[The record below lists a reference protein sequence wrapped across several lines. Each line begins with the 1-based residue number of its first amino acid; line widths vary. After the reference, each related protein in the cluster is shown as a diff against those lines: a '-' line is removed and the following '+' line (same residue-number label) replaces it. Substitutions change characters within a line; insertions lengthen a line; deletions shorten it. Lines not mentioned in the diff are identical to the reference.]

1 MSEVSQ
7 TKLIAGA
14 IAGKVVSF
22 PTDTVPALAVKPEL
36 GQLIY
41 DLKQRPAHKPLI
53 LMGASEQQLLPYIT
67 GTSRELTIWRETM
80 AKYFPGAV
88 TLVLP
93 ASSQVPKVINTGD
106 PTTVGI
112 RIPDSAIARSILEET
127 GVLATTSANLSGEQ
141 PLTTMA
147 AIAEAFPQILVLETS
162 LYSQTELIGSGQ
174 PSTVAKWEGNSWVI
188 LRQGKILFET

>member
-1 MSEVSQ
+1 MSKVSQ
-7 TKLIAGA
+7 TELIAGA

-53 LMGASEQQLLPYIT
+53 LMAASEQQLLPYIT
-67 GTSRELTIWRETM
+67 GTSQELAIWRATM

-93 ASSQVPKVINTGD
+93 ASSRVPKVINTGD
-106 PTTVGI
+106 PSTVGI
-112 RIPDSAIARSILEET
+112 RIPDSAIARSILEQT
-127 GVLATTSANLSGEQ
+127 GALATTSANLSGEQ

-147 AIAEAFPQILVLETS
+147 AIAEAFPQVLVLEAS
-162 LYSQTELIGSGQ
+162 SFSQEELIGSGQ
-174 PSTVAKWEGNSWVI
+174 PSTVAKWEGNNWVI
-188 LRQGKILFET
+188 LRQGKISIET